1 MDTESASLS
10 VEEAFEAARVYLERW
25 WRREPEAT
33 TKDVLTGWVPGR
45 AAASPTALFEWERAA
60 RLVVGRRTRGGRTYG
75 VVLRRRGA
83 EFVTVTS
90 ASAEPPAGKDLETE
104 QLSFGQALEA
114 ALRYV
119 DSWDR
124 RGTTGLVD
132 LLSGSQLAGPGA
144 TMDPALWHVYI
155 ACAREVL
162 RVDRPATHS
171 DTHEL

>member
-1 MDTESASLS
+1 MATEDASLS
-10 VEEAFEAARVYLERW
+10 VEEAFEAAQVYLERW
-25 WRREPEAT
+25 WQREPEAT

-45 AAASPTALFEWERAA
+45 AATSPTAPFEWERAA
-60 RLVVGRRTRGGRTYG
+60 RLVVGRRTLGGRTYG

-83 EFVTVTS
+83 EFVTVR
-90 ASAEPPAGKDLETE
+90 ASSVEPPVSEDLETAH
-104 QLSFGQALEA
+104 LSFGQALEA

-144 TMDPALWHVYI
+144 TMDPALWHDYI
-155 ACAREVL
+155 ACVREVL
-162 RVDRPATHS
+162 GVDRPAT
-171 DTHEL
+171 

>member
-10 VEEAFEAARVYLERW
+10 VEEAFEAACVYLDHW

-33 TKDVLTGWVPGR
+33 TKHVLTGWVPGR
-45 AAASPTALFEWERAA
+45 AAASPTTPFEWERAA
-60 RLVVGRRTRGGRTYG
+60 RLVAGRRTPGGRTYG

-83 EFVTVTS
+83 EFVTMRPT
-90 ASAEPPAGKDLETE
+90 SAEPPAGQDLGAE

-124 RGTTGLVD
+124 RGTTDLVD

-144 TMDPALWHVYI
+144 TMDPALWPDYI
-155 ACAREVL
+155 ACVREVL
-162 RVDRPATHS
+162 RVDRPAT
-171 DTHEL
+171 